1 MKKYRKSKSKRIIR
15 NRLIAL
21 ILLFMLGFVCYKVI
35 SVMHDNNQLNL
46 RAGLNSTTKA
56 SNTDTG
62 TKNINPAA
70 TEQQPKTVEKKVI
83 TISAAGDC
91 TLGSDESFGTV
102 GTFDAE
108 FINQNRNY
116 GYFLGGVKPV
126 FEQDDLTIVNLETT
140 FTTSVQ
146 KAEKTFRFK
155 GDPSYVNILKEGS
168 VEAVNV
174 ANNHIYDY
182 LDKGYSDTLKYL
194 SEAGIGYF
202 GLGNKY
208 IATVKGIKIGMLG
221 YNGWDESESFKQQ
234 LRDDIQNLK
243 KECSLVIVSFHWG
256 NENEYY
262 PNSTQK
268 NLAHFSVEQGA
279 DLILG
284 HHPHVVQGIEKYN
297 NKYIVYSLGNFCFGG
312 NNNPSDKDTFIFQ
325 QTFTFEDGLLTEATE
340 KNIIPCSI
348 SSVSYRND
356 YRPTI
361 LSGDEKDR
369 VMNKI
374 NSLSVF

>member
-1 MKKYRKSKSKRIIR
+1 
-15 NRLIAL
+15 
-21 ILLFMLGFVCYKVI
+21 MLGFVCYKVI

>member
-1 MKKYRKSKSKRIIR
+1 MNRYKRSKIIR
-15 NRLIAL
+15 NRFIAL
-21 ILLFMLGFVCYKVI
+21 LLFLIFGSICYKAI
-35 SVMHDNNQLNL
+35 IMLHENDQSKL
-46 RAGLNSTTKA
+46 RADKNSGAKTLNTAAGTRNMNTSTE
-56 SNTDTG
+56 G
-62 TKNINPAA
+62 
-70 TEQQPKTVEKKVI
+70 QPQKDVEKKTI

-91 TLGSDESFGTV
+91 TLGSDDSFGTI
-102 GTFDAE
+102 GTFNAE
-108 FINQNRNY
+108 FINQNGNY
-116 GYFLGGVKPV
+116 GYFFGGVKSV

-140 FTTSVQ
+140 FTTSDQ

-168 VEAVNV
+168 VEAVNI

-182 LDKGYSDTLKYL
+182 LDKGYYDTLKHL
-194 SEAGIGYF
+194 GEAGIGYF

-208 IATVKGIKIGMLG
+208 IADVKGIKIGLLG

-234 LRDDIQNLK
+234 LRGDIQNLR
-243 KECSLVIVSFHWG
+243 EESSLVIVSFHWG

-268 NLAHFSVEQGA
+268 NLARYAVDYGA

-284 HHPHVVQGIEKYN
+284 HHPHVIQGIEKYK

-325 QTFTFEDGLLTEATE
+325 QTFTFQNGLLAEASD

-348 SSVSYRND
+348 SSVSHRND

-361 LSGDEKDR
+361 LSGEEKDR